1 MPIKLFIASKQGN
14 VMGNIIESDRE
25 YMVLPPQ
32 CILLK
37 IMNTK
42 QIAKEIQILQRKR
55 RGRKR
60 REQEEKGD
68 FFFCVTLVP
77 GTYLPFP
84 DLP

>member
-14 VMGNIIESDRE
+14 VMENIIESDRE
-25 YMVLPPQ
+25 YTVLPPQ

-68 FFFCVTLVP
+68 FFFLCNTCTRNILA
-77 GTYLPFP
+77 LP
-84 DLP
+84 